1 MLAAS
6 VSPAHADTDPRSLRL
21 GAVARPAA
29 DLYPGGSGAAQFTVG
44 NPNPFPVRL
53 LSLSFGPVRSSAP
66 VACPPGVLRVHR
78 VRLRAVVP
86 AGATSVTERAPR
98 AFRLSR
104 SAPNGCQG
112 VTFTA
117 SATVVA
123 EILDDDGNGGGGA
136 TAGGGAGTTA
146 GGGPGAVAGGGPGA
160 VAGGG
165 AGAMA
170 DGGPGALAGGGAGVT
185 VGGVGGSA
193 GWAAASMPGVLAQTG
208 APLLAL
214 TVGGAT
220 LVLAGGA
227 ALRLAARRRKCHRQL
242 T

>member
-6 VSPAHADTDPRSLRL
+6 ISPAQADTDPRSLRL

-66 VACPPGVLRVHR
+66 AACPPGVLRVHR
-78 VRLRAVVP
+78 VRLTAVVVP
-86 AGATSVTERAPR
+86 AGATAVTEKAPR

-123 EILDDDGNGGGGA
+123 EIVDDDDGSGGGASA
-136 TAGGGAGTTA
+136 TAGGASGSA
-146 GGGPGAVAGGGPGA
+146 GPG
-160 VAGGG
+160 
-165 AGAMA
+165 
-170 DGGPGALAGGGAGVT
+170 
-185 VGGVGGSA
+185 A
-193 GWAAASMPGVLAQTG
+193 GWAAASVPGVLAHTG

-214 TVGGAT
+214 TSGGFT
-220 LVLAGGA
+220 LALAGGA
-227 ALRLAARRRKCHRQL
+227 ALRFAARRRKNGAQAI
-242 T
+242 